1 MQVIID
7 TETLAPVI
15 GSLGATV
22 VALIAWVIK
31 KGYLQIWAAKLT
43 TSLDEINALKQQNGN
58 AITKLEIPDDVLY
71 ILESFEIDKTGHVV
85 LKGEGRVSKLL
96 RQDRPLTSYE
106 KDEIIRA
113 VRKILTCRK
122 ED

>member
-22 VALIAWVIK
+22 VALIAWIIK

-106 KDEIIRA
+106 KDEIIKA

>member
-106 KDEIIRA
+106 KDEIIKA

>member
-22 VALIAWVIK
+22 VALIMWVIK

-106 KDEIIRA
+106 KDEIIKA

>member
-15 GSLGATV
+15 GSFGATV

-85 LKGEGRVSKLL
+85 LKGEERVSKLL

-106 KDEIIRA
+106 KDEIIKA

>member
-1 MQVIID
+1 MKTPKID
-7 TETLAPVI
+7 
-15 GSLGATV
+15 
-22 VALIAWVIK
+22 
-31 KGYLQIWAAKLT
+31 
-43 TSLDEINALKQQNGN
+43 N
-58 AITKLEIPDDVLY
+58 
-71 ILESFEIDKTGHVV
+71 ILDKTGHVV

-106 KDEIIRA
+106 KDEIIKA

>member
-22 VALIAWVIK
+22 VALIMWVIK

-71 ILESFEIDKTGHVV
+71 ILESFEIDKMGHVV

-106 KDEIIRA
+106 KDEIIKA